1 MLHRESASNPL
12 TMRYMHRRPR
22 LQTVLSAA
30 GVFLLCFPLSAS
42 QPQGS
47 DPAALEILRQAVSAE
62 LQANL
67 SDKSIWTYRESN
79 VTPEK
84 NAVYTA
90 IETSQGTLRRLIEL
104 NGHPLS
110 PQAAA
115 VETHRI
121 ASYVRDP
128 SAQAK
133 AHRASEHDGAQAE
146 ELLKMLPDAF
156 LWTKGSDN
164 GDLITLNFRPNPN
177 FDPPDMQS
185 RVLGIMAGELIV
197 SKDGHRIRTLRGKLT
212 DDVRIGWGILG
223 KLDRGGTF
231 DVERRVVGDGRWQ
244 ITETHVHIGGH
255 ALLFHTIGQQEDDV
269 KTEWKPSTARTLQEA
284 AQQLVGGQ

>member
-1 MLHRESASNPL
+1 MHRWSRLKGLLFFAAAFAVFFFSASL
-12 TMRYMHRRPR
+12 FAR
-22 LQTVLSAA
+22 
-30 GVFLLCFPLSAS
+30 

-47 DPAALEILRQAVSAE
+47 DPSALQELREAVKAE
-62 LQANL
+62 LEANRT
-67 SDKSIWTYRESN
+67 DKSIWVYREDN
-79 VTPEK
+79 ITPEK
-84 NAVYTA
+84 NAVYTS
-90 IETSQGTLRRLIEL
+90 IETPQGTLRRLIEL

-115 VETHRI
+115 IETRRI
-121 ASYVRDP
+121 QNYVNDP
-128 SAQAK
+128 SAQA
-133 AHRASEHDGAQAE
+133 RARRAAEHDGAQAE

-156 LWTKGSDN
+156 IWTRGGEN
-164 GDLITLNFRPNPN
+164 GDLLTLNFRPNPDFN
-177 FDPPDMQS
+177 PPDMQS
-185 RVLGIMAGELIV
+185 RVLGIMAGQLII

-269 KTEWKPSTARTLQEA
+269 KTDWKPSTAQTLQEA
-284 AQQLVGGQ
+284 EQQLGAR